1 MKSVT
6 HVSEQLLPMCPV
18 YTRLDRQPPLYSTRS
33 QTLSRTQLKGAGR
46 GLRLGSDAGVVAGS
60 GFAAVLPEFF

>member
-1 MKSVT
+1 MT
-6 HVSEQLLPMCPV
+6 TFLLDQGLP
-18 YTRLDRQPPLYSTRS
+18 RSTVEILAGRG
-33 QTLSRTQLKGAGR
+33 GAGR